1 MQLILNGEPRE
12 TPALATLADLSVWL
26 QLPVF
31 GSAIELN
38 GTVIRKAEHAATP
51 LQEGDRLEIVRLVG
65 GG

>member
-1 MQLILNGEPRE
+1 MRLILNGESRD
-12 TPALATLADLSVWL
+12 TPPLATVAELARWL
-26 QLPVF
+26 QLPAF

-38 GTVIRKAEHAATP
+38 DEVIRRAHYDTTP